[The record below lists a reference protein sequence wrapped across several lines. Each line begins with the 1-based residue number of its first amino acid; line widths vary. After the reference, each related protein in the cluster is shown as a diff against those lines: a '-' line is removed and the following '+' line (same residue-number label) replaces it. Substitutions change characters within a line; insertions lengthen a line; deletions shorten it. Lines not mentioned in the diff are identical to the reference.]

1 MSVLPESECLTQ
13 DERDFRLKGKT
24 SAGKCWN
31 QNYAQEVAEYDTAV
45 DASDAGWA
53 ASKAADVR
61 KQYNGM
67 QRKLQNLAKSTERQ
81 RVVGLN

>member
-1 MSVLPESECLTQ
+1 MSVLLEPECLTQ
-13 DERDFRLKGKT
+13 NERDFRLKGKT
-24 SAGKCWN
+24 SAGNRWN
-31 QNYAQEVAEYDTAV
+31 QNFAREVAEYDTAL
-45 DASDAGWA
+45 DSEDAGWA

-61 KQYNGM
+61 KQYNGV